1 MSNLLWIDQNIYS
14 DENKKYTDIFKSFNS
29 LKLNLFKKVD
39 EAINFMKNIQF
50 EETIIIVSGRLYSE
64 SIESFKQDLKD
75 MYITP
80 QIIVFTRDEN
90 SFLNYNKN
98 YKDKENKFYNFCG
111 IATKFPEI
119 IKFLNTKLNNSK
131 PNTEKSKIY
140 NYEKKKEFGN
150 PQLKFEL
157 GI

>member
-1 MSNLLWIDQNIYS
+1 MPNLLWIDQNIYS
-14 DENKKYTDIFKSFNS
+14 DENKKYADIFRSFIS
-29 LKLNLFKKVD
+29 LKLNLFKIVD
-39 EAINFMKNIQF
+39 ESINFMKNIKF

-64 SIESFKQDLKD
+64 LIENFKQNLKD

-111 IATKFPEI
+111 IATQFKEI
-119 IKFLNTKLNNSK
+119 IKFLNTKINNSK
-131 PNTEKSKIY
+131 PNTDKSKAY
-140 NYEKKKEFGN
+140 NYNKIKELGN
-150 PQLKFEL
+150 P
-157 GI
+157 